1 MERSGSRV
9 IILLPL
15 FKKAKTYVT
24 YPEVIR
30 LISKPAD
37 KLTKRG
43 DEVKIDFEDIYERFF
58 KDVYLFVL
66 AMSGNQAMAEDIT
79 QETFFKALKEVDHF
93 KGDCPVKSWLCQIA
107 KNLYIDDVRRKK
119 RWESVKK
126 GLAGGSQ
133 TAGDGADSAVIQRE
147 EVISIYKAL
156 HCLEEPYKEVFGL
169 RTLGELSYREIGE
182 IFGKSESWARVT
194 YHRAKLKIREQLM

>member
-9 IILLPL
+9 IILLPF
-15 FKKAKTYVT
+15 FKKVKIYVT

-107 KNLYIDDVRRKK
+107 KNLYIDDIRRKK

-126 GLAGGSQ
+126 GLAGASQ